1 MFDANVCDS
10 RRITMSVIKPLTVA
24 GCQIQQEL
32 GNRDVNIK
40 TGMDA
45 IRSNPDHDI
54 YVLPELS
61 STGYGEPVFQQ
72 LKSLAEDWDG
82 PSFEAFSKL
91 SRELSCYICYSFPRR
106 RTADEFT
113 IAATVVGPTG
123 DIEAKYDKWHVC
135 STGVCCERDYFENG
149 KTPLEVFD
157 ALGVRVGL
165 CICYDIRFPELA
177 RELTVEKQI
186 SLLLHPGGWPRDQ
199 GFHTWHTFVT
209 TRAVE
214 NTIYIMSTN
223 WAGQE
228 NGHTVFCPPFVDGQE
243 FRLNKLESEPGLL
256 VGTVDVDHLERVRK
270 TYTYLEDRNR
280 SMYNEKGM

>member
-1 MFDANVCDS
+1 
-10 RRITMSVIKPLTVA
+10 MSVVEPITVA

-32 GNRDVNIK
+32 GNRDVNIQ
-40 TGMDA
+40 TGLDA

-61 STGYGEPVFQQ
+61 SSGYGEPVFQQ
-72 LKSLAEDWDG
+72 LEDFAEDWYG
-82 PSFEAFSKL
+82 PSYEAFSKL

-113 IAATVVGPTG
+113 IAATVVGPAG
-123 DIEAKYDKWHVC
+123 DIEAKYDKWHLC
-135 STGVCCERDYFENG
+135 STGVCCERDYFEDG

-157 ALGVRVGL
+157 AFGVRVGL
-165 CICYDIRFPELA
+165 CICYDIRFPEVT
-177 RELTVEKQI
+177 RQLTVEKQI
-186 SLLLHPGGWPRDQ
+186 SLLLHPGGWPRDE

-243 FRLNKLESEPGLL
+243 SRLSKLESEPGLL
-256 VGTVDVDHLERVRK
+256 IGTVDVDHLERVRK
-270 TYTYLEDRNR
+270 NYTYLEDRNL
-280 SMYNEKGM
+280 SMYSEKGM